1 MAFLVFVIIL
11 GVVVLLTA
19 LFARWWKLH
28 RRHPD
33 TVQRKAREWWSYTGL
48 RWSSP
53 AYLTVQL
60 VLSLG
65 ATIAGLAL
73 FGLLADAVT
82 DQAAITRLD
91 LSFGNSLH
99 SHASALGVTIA
110 KGASMIGGPAAMVG
124 LMVVGA
130 IYLLL
135 RREKL
140 LLYGWLVA
148 FIGGGA
154 LDWALKTIFRRD
166 RPSFPN
172 PFVHV
177 WGYSFPSGHAMGSLI
192 GYGMVAYVVAHSVRR
207 RGIDL
212 LAAACA
218 GVLVLAIGFSRLY
231 LGAHYLSDVLAGF
244 AAGLAWLAA
253 NIIALE
259 ATARRPA
266 AAKPSREAARDVEK
280 KSQ

>member
-1 MAFLVFVIIL
+1 MSAAVVIIVIF
-11 GVVVLLTA
+11 GVVVILTWV
-19 LFARWWKLH
+19 FGRWWTWH
-28 RRHPD
+28 RKHPD
-33 TVQRKAREWWSYTGL
+33 TLRRKAHEWWSHTGL
-48 RWSSP
+48 HWSPP

-60 VLSLG
+60 LISLG
-65 ATIAGLAL
+65 ATIAGLAV
-73 FGLLADAVT
+73 FALLADAVT

-91 LSFGNSLH
+91 LSFDNRIH
-99 SHASALGVTIA
+99 AQASAYGVLIA
-110 KGASMIGGPAAMVG
+110 RAVSAIGGPVAMAV
-124 LMVVGA
+124 LMVAGA
-130 IYLLL
+130 IYLLV

-166 RPSFPN
+166 RPSFPD

-177 WGYSFPSGHAMGSLI
+177 LGYSFPSGHSMGSLI
-192 GYGMVAYVVAHSVRR
+192 GYGMLAYLVAHSVRR

-212 LAAACA
+212 LVAACA

-244 AAGLAWLAA
+244 AAGIVWLAA

-259 ATARRPA
+259 ASAPRPA
-266 AAKPSREAARDVEK
+266 AST
-280 KSQ
+280 

>member
-1 MAFLVFVIIL
+1 MSAAAFVVIIIFC
-11 GVVVLLTA
+11 VVVILTWV
-19 LFARWWKLH
+19 FGRWWTWH

-33 TVQRKAREWWSYTGL
+33 TLRRKAHEWWSHTGL
-48 RWSSP
+48 HWSPP

-60 VLSLG
+60 LISLG
-65 ATIAGLAL
+65 ATIGGLAL
-73 FGLLADAVT
+73 FALLADAVT

-91 LSFGNSLH
+91 LSFDNSIH
-99 SHASALGVTIA
+99 AHASRVGVTIA
-110 KGASMIGGPAAMVG
+110 KGLSTIGGPVAMAV
-124 LMVVGA
+124 LMVAGA
-130 IYLLL
+130 IYLLV

-166 RPSFPN
+166 RPSFPD

-177 WGYSFPSGHAMGSLI
+177 LGYSFPSGHSMGSLI
-192 GYGMVAYVVAHSVRR
+192 GYGMLAYLVAHSVRR

-212 LAAACA
+212 LVAACA
-218 GVLVLAIGFSRLY
+218 GLLVLAIGFSRLY

-244 AAGLAWLAA
+244 AAGIVWLAA

-259 ATARRPA
+259 ASAPRPA
-266 AAKPSREAARDVEK
+266 ARA
-280 KSQ
+280 

>member
-1 MAFLVFVIIL
+1 MSAALVIIVIFCV
-11 GVVVLLTA
+11 VVVLTWV
-19 LFARWWKLH
+19 FGRWWKSH

-33 TVQRKAREWWSYTGL
+33 TLRRKAREWWQHTGL
-48 RWSSP
+48 HWSPP

-73 FGLLADAVT
+73 FALLADAVS

-91 LSFGNSLH
+91 LRVDNSLH
-99 SHASALGVTIA
+99 AHASPLGVTIA
-110 KGASMIGGPAAMVG
+110 KAVSLIGGPTAMAA
-124 LMVVGA
+124 LMVAGA
-130 IYLLL
+130 VYLLV

-154 LDWALKTIFRRD
+154 LDWALKTIFQRD
-166 RPSFPN
+166 RPSFPD

-177 WGYSFPSGHAMGSLI
+177 LGYSFPSGHSMGSLI
-192 GYGMVAYVVAHSVRR
+192 GYGMLAYLVAHSVRR

-212 LAAACA
+212 LVATSAT
-218 GVLVLAIGFSRLY
+218 VLVLAIGFSRLY

-244 AAGLAWLAA
+244 AAGIVWLAA

-259 ATARRPA
+259 ASAP
-266 AAKPSREAARDVEK
+266 KPVA
-280 KSQ
+280 

>member
-1 MAFLVFVIIL
+1 MSAAAVVVIVIF
-11 GVVVLLTA
+11 GVVIVLTVV
-19 LFARWWKLH
+19 FGRWWKSP

-33 TVQRKAREWWSYTGL
+33 TLRRKAREWWSHTGL
-48 RWSSP
+48 HWSPP

-60 VLSLG
+60 LISLG

-73 FGLLADAVT
+73 FALLADAVT

-91 LSFGNSLH
+91 LSFDNRI
-99 SHASALGVTIA
+99 HAQASGLGVSIA
-110 KGASMIGGPAAMVG
+110 RAVSAIGGPVAMAV
-124 LMVVGA
+124 LMVAGA
-130 IYLLL
+130 IYLLV

-166 RPSFPN
+166 RPSFPD

-177 WGYSFPSGHAMGSLI
+177 LGYSFPSGHSMGSLI
-192 GYGMVAYVVAHSVRR
+192 GYGMLAYLVAHSVRR

-212 LAAACA
+212 LVAACA

-244 AAGLAWLAA
+244 AAGIVWLAA

-259 ATARRPA
+259 ASGPRP
-266 AAKPSREAARDVEK
+266 
-280 KSQ
+280 

>member
-1 MAFLVFVIIL
+1 MSAAAVVVIVIF
-11 GVVVLLTA
+11 GVVIVLTWV
-19 LFARWWKLH
+19 FGQWWKSH

-33 TVQRKAREWWSYTGL
+33 TLRRKAREWWSHTGL
-48 RWSSP
+48 HWSPP

-60 VLSLG
+60 LISLG

-73 FGLLADAVT
+73 FALLADAVT

-91 LSFGNSLH
+91 LSFDNRI
-99 SHASALGVTIA
+99 HAQASGLGVSIA
-110 KGASMIGGPAAMVG
+110 RAVSAIGGPVAMAV
-124 LMVVGA
+124 LMVAGA
-130 IYLLL
+130 IYLLV

-166 RPSFPN
+166 RPSFPD

-177 WGYSFPSGHAMGSLI
+177 LGYSFPSGHSMGSLI
-192 GYGMVAYVVAHSVRR
+192 GYGMLAYLVAQSVRR

-212 LAAACA
+212 LVAACA

-244 AAGLAWLAA
+244 AAGIVWLAA

-259 ATARRPA
+259 ASAPRPA
-266 AAKPSREAARDVEK
+266 AST
-280 KSQ
+280 

>member
-1 MAFLVFVIIL
+1 MSAALVIIVIL
-11 GVVVLLTA
+11 GVVVVLTWV
-19 LFARWWKLH
+19 FARWWKSH
-28 RRHPD
+28 RKHPD
-33 TVQRKAREWWSYTGL
+33 TLRQKARGWWAHTGL
-48 RWSSP
+48 HWSPP
-53 AYLTVQL
+53 AYVTVQL
-60 VLSLG
+60 VISLG

-73 FGLLADAVT
+73 FALLADAVT

-91 LSFGNSLH
+91 LSVDNSLH
-99 SHASALGVTIA
+99 AHASRLGVAIA
-110 KGASMIGGPAAMVG
+110 
-124 LMVVGA
+124 
-130 IYLLL
+130 LLV

-177 WGYSFPSGHAMGSLI
+177 LGYSFPSGHAMGSLI
-192 GYGMVAYVVAHSVRR
+192 GYGMLAYLIAHSVRR
-207 RGIDL
+207 RGIDVL
-212 LAAACA
+212 VAICA
-218 GVLVLAIGFSRLY
+218 GVLVLLIGFSRLY

-244 AAGLAWLAA
+244 AAGIVWLAA

-259 ATARRPA
+259 ASVPRPA
-266 AAKPSREAARDVEK
+266 AQTSG
-280 KSQ
+280 

>member
-1 MAFLVFVIIL
+1 MSATLVIIVIL
-11 GVVVLLTA
+11 AVVVLLVF
-19 LFARWWKLH
+19 LFGHWWRSH
-28 RRHPD
+28 RKHPA
-33 TVQRKAREWWSYTGL
+33 TVQRKARKWWSHTGL
-48 RWSSP
+48 HWSPP

-60 VLSLG
+60 LVSLG

-73 FGLLADAVT
+73 FALLGDAVS

-91 LSFGNSLH
+91 LSVDNTLH
-99 SHASALGVTIA
+99 SHAGSAGVAIA
-110 KGASMIGGPAAMVG
+110 KGVSFVGGPTAMAA
-124 LMVVGA
+124 LMMFGA
-130 IYLLL
+130 IYLLV

-154 LDWALKTIFRRD
+154 LDWGLKTIFRRN
-166 RPSFPN
+166 RPSFPD

-177 WGYSFPSGHAMGSLI
+177 LGYSFPSGHSMGSLI
-192 GYGMVAYVVAHSVRR
+192 GYGMLAYVVAHSVRR

-212 LAAACA
+212 VAAACA

-244 AAGLAWLAA
+244 AAGLAWLTA
-253 NIIALE
+253 NVIALE
-259 ATARRPA
+259 ASAPRPA
-266 AAKPSREAARDVEK
+266 ARGGDNADVAP
-280 KSQ
+280 

>member
-1 MAFLVFVIIL
+1 MTAAALVVIVIF
-11 GVVVLLTA
+11 GVVVVLTWV
-19 LFARWWKLH
+19 FGRWWTWH
-28 RRHPD
+28 RKHPD
-33 TVQRKAREWWSYTGL
+33 TLRRKAHEWWSHTGL
-48 RWSSP
+48 HWSPP

-60 VLSLG
+60 LISLG

-73 FGLLADAVT
+73 FALLADAVT

-91 LSFGNSLH
+91 LSFDNRI
-99 SHASALGVTIA
+99 HAQASGLGVSIA
-110 KGASMIGGPAAMVG
+110 RAVSAIGGPVAMAV
-124 LMVVGA
+124 LMVAGA
-130 IYLLL
+130 IYLLV

-154 LDWALKTIFRRD
+154 LDWALKTIFRRN
-166 RPSFPN
+166 RPSFPD
-172 PFVHV
+172 PFIHML
-177 WGYSFPSGHAMGSLI
+177 GYSFPSGHSMGSLI
-192 GYGMVAYVVAHSVRR
+192 GYGMLAYLVAHSVRR

-212 LAAACA
+212 LVAACA

-244 AAGLAWLAA
+244 AAGIVWLAA

-259 ATARRPA
+259 ASAPRPA
-266 AAKPSREAARDVEK
+266 AST
-280 KSQ
+280 

>member
-1 MAFLVFVIIL
+1 MTLLVFVIIL
-11 GVVVLLTA
+11 AIVVLLTA
-19 LFARWWKLH
+19 LFARWWKSH

-33 TVQRKAREWWSYTGL
+33 TMQRKAREWWSHTGL
-48 RWSSP
+48 HWSPP

-91 LSFGNSLH
+91 LSFDNSLH

-110 KGASMIGGPAAMVG
+110 KGMSMIGGPAAMAG
-124 LMVVGA
+124 LMVLGA
-130 IYLLL
+130 IFLLV

-140 LLYGWLVA
+140 LLYGWVVA

-154 LDWALKTIFRRD
+154 LDWALKMIFRRN
-166 RPSFPN
+166 RPSFPD
-172 PFVHV
+172 PLVHV
-177 WGYSFPSGHAMGSLI
+177 LGYSFPSGHAMGSLI
-192 GYGMVAYVVAHSVRR
+192 GYGMLAYVVAHSVRR
-207 RGIDL
+207 RRVDVVV
-212 LAAACA
+212 AACA

-259 ATARRPA
+259 ATARTPA
-266 AAKPSREAARDVEK
+266 AAVPR
-280 KSQ
+280 

>member
-1 MAFLVFVIIL
+1 MSAAALVIIVIF
-11 GVVVLLTA
+11 GVVVVLTWV
-19 LFARWWKLH
+19 FGRWWESH
-28 RRHPD
+28 RKHPD
-33 TVQRKAREWWSYTGL
+33 TLRRKAHELWSHTGL
-48 RWSSP
+48 HWSPP

-60 VLSLG
+60 VISLG
-65 ATIAGLAL
+65 VTIGGLAL
-73 FGLLADAVT
+73 FALLADAVT

-91 LSFGNSLH
+91 LSVDNSLH
-99 SHASALGVTIA
+99 AHASQLGVTIA
-110 KGASMIGGPAAMVG
+110 KGVSSIGGPTAMAA

-130 IYLLL
+130 VYLLV

-177 WGYSFPSGHAMGSLI
+177 LGYSFPSGHSMGSLI
-192 GYGMVAYVVAHSVRR
+192 GYGMLAYVVAHSVRR

-212 LAAACA
+212 LVAACA
-218 GVLVLAIGFSRLY
+218 GVLVLTIGFSRLY

-244 AAGLAWLAA
+244 AAGIVWLAA

-259 ATARRPA
+259 ASAPRPA
-266 AAKPSREAARDVEK
+266 AANVGARG
-280 KSQ
+280 

>member
-1 MAFLVFVIIL
+1 MSAALVIIIISSV
-11 GVVVLLTA
+11 VVVLA
-19 LFARWWKLH
+19 WLFARWWKSH
-28 RRHPD
+28 RKHPD
-33 TVQRKAREWWSYTGL
+33 TLRRKAREWWQHTGL
-48 RWSSP
+48 HWSPP

-73 FGLLADAVT
+73 FALLADAVT
-82 DQAAITRLD
+82 DQEAITSLD
-91 LSFGNSLH
+91 LRFDNNLH
-99 SHASALGVTIA
+99 AHASPLGVTIA
-110 KGASMIGGPAAMVG
+110 KAVSFIGGPTAMAA

-130 IYLLL
+130 IYLLV

-154 LDWALKTIFRRD
+154 LDWALKTIFQRD

-177 WGYSFPSGHAMGSLI
+177 LGYSFPSGHSMGSLI
-192 GYGMVAYVVAHSVRR
+192 GYGMLAYLVAHSVRR
-207 RGIDL
+207 RGIDIVV
-212 LAAACA
+212 AACA
-218 GVLVLAIGFSRLY
+218 GVVVLAIGFSRLY

-244 AAGLAWLAA
+244 AAGIVWLAA

-259 ATARRPA
+259 ASAPRPA
-266 AAKPSREAARDVEK
+266 AANAGARG
-280 KSQ
+280 

>member
-1 MAFLVFVIIL
+1 MMSAALVII
-11 GVVVLLTA
+11 VISCVVLA
-19 LFARWWKLH
+19 LVWGFWQSWKSH
-28 RRHPD
+28 RKRPD
-33 TVQRKAREWWSYTGL
+33 TLRRRAREWWEYTGL
-48 RWSSP
+48 HWSPP

-60 VLSLG
+60 ALSLG

-91 LSFGNSLH
+91 VSVDNSLH
-99 SHASALGVTIA
+99 AHASRLGVTIA
-110 KGASMIGGPAAMVG
+110 KAESVMGGPAAMAG

-130 IYLLL
+130 IYLLV

-140 LLYGWLVA
+140 LLYGWMVA

-154 LDWALKTIFRRD
+154 LDWALKTIFRRN
-166 RPSFPN
+166 RPSFPD

-177 WGYSFPSGHAMGSLI
+177 LGYSFPSGHAMGSLI
-192 GYGMVAYVVAHSVRR
+192 GYGMLAYLVAHSVRR

-212 LAAACA
+212 LVAACA
-218 GVLVLAIGFSRLY
+218 GVLVLSIGFSRLY

-244 AAGLAWLAA
+244 AAGIVWLAA

-259 ATARRPA
+259 ASAP
-266 AAKPSREAARDVEK
+266 RDR
-280 KSQ
+280 

>member
-1 MAFLVFVIIL
+1 MSAALVIIVIFS
-11 GVVVLLTA
+11 VVVLLSWV
-19 LFARWWKLH
+19 FGRWWKWH

-33 TVQRKAREWWSYTGL
+33 TLRRKAHALWAHTGL
-48 RWSSP
+48 HWSP
-53 AYLTVQL
+53 PEYLTVQL
-60 VLSLG
+60 ALALG
-65 ATIAGLAL
+65 ATIAGLAV

-91 LSFGNSLH
+91 LSFDKSLH
-99 SHASALGVTIA
+99 AHASPLGVTIA
-110 KGASMIGGPAAMVG
+110 KGVTAIGGPTAMAALMVG
-124 LMVVGA
+124 GA
-130 IYLLL
+130 IYLLV

-166 RPSFPN
+166 RPSFPD
-172 PFVHV
+172 PFIHV
-177 WGYSFPSGHAMGSLI
+177 LGYSFPSGHAMGSLI
-192 GYGMVAYVVAHSVRR
+192 GYGMLAYLIAHSVRR

-212 LAAACA
+212 LVAACA

-231 LGAHYLSDVLAGF
+231 LGAHYLSDVVAGF
-244 AAGLAWLAA
+244 GAGIAWLAA

-259 ATARRPA
+259 ASAPRPA
-266 AAKPSREAARDVEK
+266 AEIH
-280 KSQ
+280 

>member
-1 MAFLVFVIIL
+1 MSAALVIIVIL
-11 GVVVLLTA
+11 CIVVVLTWV
-19 LFARWWKLH
+19 FGRWWKSH
-28 RRHPD
+28 RKHPD
-33 TVQRKAREWWSYTGL
+33 RLRRKAREWWAHTGL
-48 RWSSP
+48 HWSPP

-60 VLSLG
+60 VISLV
-65 ATIAGLAL
+65 ATIGGLAL
-73 FGLLADAVT
+73 FALLADAVS

-91 LSFGNSLH
+91 LSVDNSLH
-99 SHASALGVTIA
+99 AHASRLGVTIA
-110 KGASMIGGPAAMVG
+110 TGVSLIGGPTAMAA
-124 LMVVGA
+124 LMVAGA
-130 IYLLL
+130 IYLLV

-177 WGYSFPSGHAMGSLI
+177 LGYSFPSGHSMGSLI
-192 GYGMVAYVVAHSVRR
+192 GYGMLAYLVAHFVRR

-212 LAAACA
+212 LVGACA
-218 GVLVLAIGFSRLY
+218 GVLVLSIGFSRLY

-244 AAGLAWLAA
+244 AAGIVWLAA

-259 ATARRPA
+259 ASAPRPVAANVGARG
-266 AAKPSREAARDVEK
+266 
-280 KSQ
+280 